1 MFRFNLNILKM
12 RLKGFFVFML
22 LLNIIFNGCKDP
34 CDNVNCNNGDCVEG
48 ECVCDDGWMG
58 DDCNTM
64 RSSLFKGYWEGVMN
78 CMIVTDTAGLIIK
91 SGDNPLNQIKI
102 QTHNLQYTFG
112 GLLTIDFDN
121 YIMTGNLDPTYKK
134 FDIVPLPVSISLP
147 NDIVLNVIIS
157 GNGILNDRSEI
168 ELSLKID
175 FENPQLPDILCTGI
189 MKN

>member
-1 MFRFNLNILKM
+1 M
-12 RLKGFFVFML
+12 RLKGFFVFVL
-22 LLNIIFNGCKDP
+22 FLNLIWNGCKDP

-112 GLLTIDFDN
+112 GFLTVDMDN

-157 GNGILNDRSEI
+157 GNGLLNDRSELEI
-168 ELSLKID
+168 SFKID
-175 FENPQLPDILCTGI
+175 IENPQIPDILCTGI